1 MTEPQTDT
9 TDRTEAAS
17 GSTEPLSMG
26 RVFAGAGII
35 AALAGT
41 LAWSVSEGLQAAAAA
56 DPPDVVTAVGY
67 ALLVLLLGYFG
78 GGVLLSLVSAKAQA
92 REGALAAAVVVGVGL
107 FVMSSSEG
115 GAPSMSRV
123 GLALPLAIAAAM
135 AGVTVGRRTPRGNYI
150 GLFASIAYVV
160 IGGVFV
166 LGFAW
171 ALRPAVQIQNS
182 APCRPLHPEPRE
194 GAAVD
199 FAVQDMAGNPVKLS
213 DFAGKFV
220 VLNFWA
226 TWCEPCITEWPQ
238 VSTLAD
244 RLADR
249 DDIVVLAVSIDEDR
263 TKIMPFLQ
271 RMSLQDTKVQV
282 LWDPEQTL
290 HTQFGTTK
298 IPDTYFV
305 DERGQLVS
313 VFVNVR
319 EWGASDALYCLD
331 SVVGR

>member
-1 MTEPQTDT
+1 MSEPNTE
-9 TDRTEAAS
+9 
-17 GSTEPLSMG
+17 STERKPAAEPISLG
-26 RVFAGAGII
+26 RVFAGVGIM

-41 LAWSVSEGLQAAAAA
+41 LAWSVSDGLQAAAAS
-56 DPPDVVTAVGY
+56 DPPDLVTAIGY
-67 ALLVLLLGYFG
+67 VVLVLGLGYFG
-78 GGVLLSLVSAKAQA
+78 GGVLLSVVSAKANP
-92 REGALAAAVVVGVGL
+92 REGALSAAAVVGVGL
-107 FVMSSSEG
+107 FVMSASDAG
-115 GAPSMSRV
+115 PPPMSRI
-123 GLALPLAIAAAM
+123 GMAMTLAVLAAM
-135 AGVTVGRRTPRGNYI
+135 GGVAVGRRTPRGNYI

-182 APCRPLHPEPRE
+182 APCRPLRPEPRE
-194 GAAVD
+194 GAAID
-199 FAVQDMAGNPVKLS
+199 FAVQDLEGNEVRLS
-213 DFAGKFV
+213 DYAGKFV

-238 VSTLAD
+238 VSQLAE

-263 TKIMPFLQ
+263 GKIPAFIQ
-271 RMSLQDTKVQV
+271 QMSLADTKVQV
-282 LWDPEQTL
+282 LWDPTQSL

-298 IPDTYFV
+298 IPDTYFI
-305 DERGQLVS
+305 DERGQLLS

-319 EWGASDALYCLD
+319 EWGKSDALVCLD

>member
-1 MTEPQTDT
+1 MTDPQTET
-9 TDRTEAAS
+9 TDRRS
-17 GSTEPLSMG
+17 GPAPTEPLSLW
-26 RVFAGAGII
+26 RVLAGAGII

-41 LAWSVSEGLQAAAAA
+41 LAWSVSEGLQVAATS

-67 ALLVLLLGYFG
+67 VLLVLGLGYFG
-78 GGVLLSLVSAKAQA
+78 GGVLLSVVSPKAQP
-92 REGALAAAVVVGVGL
+92 REGALAAAVVVGIGL
-107 FVMSSSEG
+107 LLMSSSEG
-115 GAPSMSRV
+115 GTPPTPRI
-123 GLALPLAIAAAM
+123 GLALALAMVAATG
-135 AGVTVGRRTPRGNYI
+135 GVTVGRRTPRGSYI
-150 GLFASIAYVV
+150 GLFASIAYVA

-182 APCRPLHPEPRE
+182 APCRPLRPEPKE
-194 GAAVD
+194 GAAID
-199 FAVQDMAGNPVKLS
+199 FTVQDMDGNEVRLS

-249 DDIVVLAVSIDEDR
+249 DDIVVLAISIDEDPSA
-263 TKIMPFLQ
+263 IMPFLQ
-271 RMSLQDTKVQV
+271 RMSLADTKVHV

-319 EWGASDALYCLD
+319 EWGNSDALVCLD